1 MIRLNT
7 WTFISNPTSSLS
19 TLMPVSKN
27 CALDR
32 VEQTEDWVGQRQIN
46 QLISIQL
53 TAIFIRL
60 WSESMEY
67 GMMND
72 CVSDSTSWHIS
83 NRCLCVSPID
93 PVCND
98 ETDMTGD
105 ETRIYNYYW
114 VGVGKFVV

>member
-1 MIRLNT
+1 M
-7 WTFISNPTSSLS
+7 
-19 TLMPVSKN
+19 
-27 CALDR
+27 
-32 VEQTEDWVGQRQIN
+32 EQTEDWVERRQFN
-46 QLISIQL
+46 KLISIQL
-53 TAIFIRL
+53 MAIFIRL

-114 VGVGKFVV
+114 VGVRSCNLNRKICGIEYVQSIIANLSAVPLWQ